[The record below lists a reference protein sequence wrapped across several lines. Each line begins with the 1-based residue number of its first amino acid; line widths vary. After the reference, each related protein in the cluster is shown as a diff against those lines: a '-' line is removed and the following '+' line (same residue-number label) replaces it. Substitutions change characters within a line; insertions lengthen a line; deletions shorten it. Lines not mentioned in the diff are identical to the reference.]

1 MEERPR
7 WPLWLSPAF
16 GLGVGIYFVLPQEPP
31 GWLGAALFL
40 AIAVICWLLRRRALV
55 FLLVLGLG
63 TTAAGFA
70 AAQLRTTLV
79 AAPILEKSL
88 NARKVEGE
96 VLAIEPRAKGRRMVL
111 RSPRIDGLA
120 PELTP
125 ARVRV
130 TLAGDHGAAL
140 RPGDLV
146 SLRAVLRP
154 PPSPVSPGAFDFGR
168 RAYFQRLGGFGFA
181 LGGVER
187 LPAVPGATAPSVA
200 SVASVPT
207 TASVVSVAP
216 GRFQTLS
223 IWWERLRQ
231 ELAERIRRQL
241 AGDTG
246 AVAVALM
253 IGQRGGISEAVLE
266 NMRGSGLAHL
276 LAISGLHMG
285 LVAGWLFLAIRGGLA
300 LLPRLALFYPIK
312 KWAAVVAGLGALLY
326 LFIAGAPIPTLR
338 AFIMVAT
345 VLAAVVLDRRALSL
359 RLVAW
364 AGVIILLVLPE
375 SLVSVSFQL
384 SFAAV
389 VALIAA
395 YESLTL
401 RGRGWTAERS
411 WPVKAAVYIG
421 GVGLTSVIATLA
433 TGPFISYH
441 FNRADRL
448 YRSERDR
455 C

>member
-1 MEERPR
+1 MLLVKGDDSIAFTLRSLGAIARVLTEERPR
-7 WPLWLSPAF
+7 WPLWLPPAF
-16 GLGVGIYFVLPQEPP
+16 GLGVGIYFVLPHEPP
-31 GWLGAALFL
+31 GWLGGALFL
-40 AIAVICWLLRRRALV
+40 AMVVIGWLLRRRALL
-55 FLLVLGLG
+55 FLLLLGFG

-96 VLAIEPRAKGRRMVL
+96 VLTIQLRAKGRRMVL

-168 RAYFQRLGGFGFA
+168 RAYFQRFGGYGFA

-187 LPAVPGATAPSVA
+187 LPAVPGASAATA
-200 SVASVPT
+200 
-207 TASVVSVAP
+207 AP
-216 GRFQTLS
+216 GRTQTLT
-223 IWWERLRQ
+223 IWWESLRQ

-253 IGQRGGISEAVLE
+253 IGKRGGISEAVLE
-266 NMRGSGLAHL
+266 DMRGSGLAHL

-285 LVAGWLFLAIRGGLA
+285 LVAGWLFLAIRAGLA

-312 KWAAVVAGLGALLY
+312 KWAV
-326 LFIAGAPIPTLR
+326 PTLKY
-338 AFIMVAT
+338 FS
-345 VLAAVVLDRRALSL
+345 LAV
-359 RLVAW
+359 
-364 AGVIILLVLPE
+364 
-375 SLVSVSFQL
+375 
-384 SFAAV
+384 
-389 VALIAA
+389 
-395 YESLTL
+395 
-401 RGRGWTAERS
+401 
-411 WPVKAAVYIG
+411 
-421 GVGLTSVIATLA
+421 
-433 TGPFISYH
+433 
-441 FNRADRL
+441 
-448 YRSERDR
+448 
-455 C
+455 